1 MKTKQ
6 LALMVAVAAVLGGA
20 AYYLNRTDSAGTTG
34 GGAVGGKVIEFPLND
49 VAQVAIQSSSGAV
62 NLEKKD
68 DMWKVRERAD
78 YPANFERVH
87 GLLTKLWDLKTVQEV
102 KAGATQFARLELAE
116 PLAGAGAKIEFKD
129 KDGKSLGALLL
140 GKKHMKEGGGGGFG
154 GDGGFPAGRYVK
166 QPGGSRVSLISE
178 TLDEVETKPESWLA
192 RDFIKIESPSS
203 VIVAGATDAQKWK
216 LTRENA
222 SADWKLEGAKP
233 DEKVDAAKASQVG
246 NVFAYPTFADVLNPD
261 AKPAETGLDK
271 PAVITFTT
279 FDGFTY
285 VLKAGKETGGN
296 QPVTLEVSAQLAKER
311 TPAKDEKPEDKT
323 RLDDEFKAKLKRLEE
338 KLAAEKKFEG
348 RPFLIAKAT
357 MDQILKDRAS
367 LLEEKKPEPAPG
379 ATPPLPPVPGAP
391 AAQGAKAPPS
401 PSAPISVTTP
411 PVAVPPLPP
420 TPPKSPATP
429 ERKPVTV
436 TTPPVSAPPANQPQ
450 KIRTLPA
457 APEKPK
463 APATPQSPPPP
474 ANPAA
479 PK

>member
-6 LALMVAVAAVLGGA
+6 LAIMIAVAAVLGGA
-20 AYYLNRTDSAGTTG
+20 AYYLNRTDGTGTTG
-34 GGAVGGKVIEFPLND
+34 GTAVGGKVIEFPLND
-49 VAQVAIQSSSGAV
+49 VAQLAIQSPSGAL

-68 DMWKVRERAD
+68 DVWKVRERAD

-102 KAGATQFARLELAE
+102 KAGASQFARLELAE

-140 GKKHMKEGGGGGFG
+140 GKKHIKEGGGGGFG
-154 GDGGFPAGRYVK
+154 GDGGIAAGRYVK

-178 TLDEVETKPESWLA
+178 TLDEAETKPEPWLA

-203 VIVAGATDAQKWK
+203 ITLAGATDAQKWK

-222 SADWKLEGAKP
+222 SADWKLDGAKP
-233 DEKVDAAKASQVG
+233 EEKVDAAKVSQVG

-261 AKPAETGLDK
+261 AKPADTGLDK
-271 PAVITFTT
+271 PAVITLAT

-285 VLKAGKETGGN
+285 VLKAGKVTGDN
-296 QPVTLEVSAQLAKER
+296 QPVTVEVSAQLAKER
-311 TPAKDEKPEDKT
+311 TPGKDEKPEDKT
-323 RLDDEFKAKLKRLEE
+323 KLDEEFKAKLKRLEE

-357 MDQILKDRAS
+357 MDQILKDRAA

-379 ATPPLPPVPGAP
+379 ATPPSPPLPGAP
-391 AAQGAKAPPS
+391 GAKVPPS
-401 PSAPISVTTP
+401 PGAPISVTTP

-420 TPPKSPATP
+420 TPAKNPA
-429 ERKPVTV
+429 KPASKPITV

-457 APEKPK
+457 SAEKPK